1 LPLVGAWGDGY
12 EASSDLVSLDT
23 SRNLWSARVDPKR
36 RRFAVE
42 TYAHV
47 LNSNRLRAQGVDELE
62 SAGISAQENYPRSGV
77 GTTKRGSV
85 DRSAR

>member
-1 LPLVGAWGDGY
+1 LPFVGAWGDGY

-23 SRNLWSARVDPKR
+23 SRNLSARVDPKR

-47 LNSNRLRAQGVDELE
+47 LNSIRLRAQAVDELE
-62 SAGISAQENYPRSGV
+62 RAGISAQENYPRSGV